1 MALATDLANGRWH
14 DLLVQLGIEPHLLTG
29 RHAPCPA
36 CGGRDRFR
44 FDDKGGRGTFFC
56 SHCGAGDG
64 FKLLSLVKDWS
75 FRKAAQ
81 EIERLCG
88 NMPARTPTPERSDT
102 AGLEGC
108 RRVWRDTKAATD
120 GDPVHLYLRRRTAID
135 HVPSVIRSHPR
146 LAYRYDDGSVTLHP
160 AMVAKVTDASGR
172 GCAIHRTYLTAEGNK
187 ASVPTVKK
195 VLGNMPASSA
205 IRLFDAGCTLGIA
218 EGVETALSASI
229 HFGVPVWSAVSAG
242 GMEKWTPPEGVERVI
257 VFGDND
263 TNGVGQAASW
273 SLAKRLIAKGMDVD
287 VKIPE
292 MCGDWNDQ
300 LRRRV

>member
-1 MALATDLANGRWH
+1 MPLATDLATGRWQ
-14 DLLVQLGIEPHLLTG
+14 DLLVQFGIEPHLLTG

-64 FKLLSLVKDWS
+64 FMLLSLVKGWS
-75 FRKAAQ
+75 FRKAAE
-81 EIERLCG
+81 EIEHLAG
-88 NMPARTPTPERSDT
+88 ATPARTPRPEQDDSAR
-102 AGLEGC
+102 LEGC
-108 RRVWRDTKAATD
+108 RRVWRDTKAAKD
-120 GDPVHLYLRRRTAID
+120 GDPVQLYLRRRTGMN
-135 HVPSVIRSHPR
+135 HVPSVVRSHPR
-146 LAYRYDDGSVTLHP
+146 LAYRYDDGSVTHHP

-172 GCAIHRTYLTAEGNK
+172 GCAIHRTYLTVEGNK

-205 IRLFDAGCTLGIA
+205 IRLFEAESTLGIA
-218 EGVETALSASI
+218 EGLETALSASI
-229 HFGVPVWSAVSAG
+229 HFGVPVWSAISAS
-242 GMEKWTPPEGVERVI
+242 GMEKWTPPEGIERVI

-263 TNGVGQAASW
+263 ISGVGQAAAW
-273 SLAKRLIAKGMDVD
+273 SLAKRLIASGMAVE

-300 LRRRV
+300 LGGRV